1 MCPLSYRVK
10 TICRLTGI
18 NRSTLLAWERRYQA
32 VTPSR
37 TENGYRIYSEADL
50 QRLLQLKAMVDKG
63 HAVSEALKLLGGEG
77 SLPEL
82 MQPLLERLV
91 AFDQREAEAMVQSI
105 QAQPPGAQVDQLYSP
120 LLREL
125 GERWARGETSVA
137 QEHFASGFVRSRLME
152 LAQQVRCPQGPL
164 ASLLTPPGERHDLGL
179 LGLSIHMGEMGWRT
193 DWLGSELPLDELP
206 AYCAQQQPQLVCM
219 SLVRMRPQSERERLL
234 RTVRKLVPQSVHVAV
249 GGRGASEVEVP
260 GVIVTTSAQQLNEAL
275 RERAQ

>member
-1 MCPLSYRVK
+1 MRNVSYRVK

-32 VTPSR
+32 VTPERS
-37 TENGYRIYSEADL
+37 ENGYRVYSEEDL
-50 QRLLQLKAMVDKG
+50 QRLLRLKSLVDNG
-63 HAVSEALKLLGGEG
+63 HAVSEALELMGGIG

-82 MQPLLERLV
+82 MEPLLERLV
-91 AFDQREAEAMVQSI
+91 AFDQREADAMVQGI
-105 QAQPPGAQVDQLYSP
+105 QGQAASEQVDHLYSP

-152 LAQQVRCPQGPL
+152 LAQQVRCTQGPL

-179 LGLSIHMGEMGWRT
+179 LGLSIHLGEMGWRT

-219 SLVRMRPQSERERLL
+219 SLVRTRPASERERLL

-249 GGRGASEVEVP
+249 GGRGALELQVP
-260 GVIVTTSAQQLNEAL
+260 GVMVATSAAHLNEAL